1 MRRSVASFSLC
12 GLLLCCPTLVLGQAA
27 TPAPA
32 TAPAVTESLTG
43 SFASRLAEQTV
54 KVSQKLDEVLGD
66 MQKKLGDDAKTW
78 PEKVDATAAAKV
90 KVTLSKDWNDQAD
103 AIAEALGGQLLSGD
117 DTILKETGLS
127 PDLEGT
133 LGRELRSSRES
144 IIESVKNSLGEGD
157 KAFSSLKTDQVRKDA
172 VKSVDDAFGEAKKV
186 VLKGISKEL
195 KDRIQKLVPLLANS
209 TAAASAQARLSENQA
224 KEIEK
229 DEFLKQYSSDTGLS
243 KVVRCSWTD
252 AEHRLLCLP
261 QGLLLAADDVSE
273 IRIQDLPPGKMVRVR
288 ALSVAASAAHQS
300 TGSANTTN
308 AAPKQGSDKDREADC
323 IEGSA
328 QARLSCDQMTFD
340 TKAQRSVAI
349 SVIKDRYFAPSY
361 GGFKSNLDEALKV
374 LRGNGEQRPK
384 LSLLVSGR
392 TPEILIDIQVEGE
405 TASPE
410 TVRSTAIPVAYKQW
424 SFETGAFFA
433 FTNVTD
439 EELVTKPVAAATGA
453 PATAPA
459 QVMVTKKINSDTYS
473 QETGIFLSVFSRDY
487 PKVGFGLGFHTSSGR
502 APSVYLGPTLRLR
515 GLGEHA
521 LVTAS
526 MGLSVLPVRRFP
538 GVQIGDAYDTNSTT
552 LAGKVVFKGGYYALI
567 NLGFSFGPIDNGDSK
582 GK

>member
-43 SFASRLAEQTV
+43 SFASRLAVETV
-54 KVSQKLDEVLGD
+54 NVSQKLDEVLGD
-66 MQKKLGDDAKTW
+66 MQKKLGDDVKTW
-78 PEKVDATAAAKV
+78 PEKVDATAAEKV
-90 KVTLSKDWNDQAD
+90 KLTLRDDWNDQVT

-117 DTILKETGLS
+117 DTVLKETGLS

-144 IIESVKNSLGEGD
+144 ITEAVKSTLGKGD
-157 KAFSSLKTDQVRKDA
+157 NAFSSLKTDQVRKDA
-172 VKSVDDAFGEAKKV
+172 VAAVDKTFSDI
-186 VLKGISKEL
+186 KGKALMAISKEL

-229 DEFLKQYSSDTGLS
+229 DEFLKQFNSDTGFS
-243 KVVRCSWTD
+243 KVARCSWTD
-252 AEHRLLCLP
+252 AEDRLLCLP

-273 IRIQDLPPGKMVRVR
+273 IRIQDLPPGKMVKIRV
-288 ALSVAASAAHQS
+288 LTVAASSSTSDSKKAAS
-300 TGSANTTN
+300 EPSSDADCNPDSAKIQLSSDEMILNTN
-308 AAPKQGSDKDREADC
+308 EQRSIAVAVFKDRH
-323 IEGSA
+323 
-328 QARLSCDQMTFD
+328 F
-340 TKAQRSVAI
+340 K
-349 SVIKDRYFAPSY
+349 PSY
-361 GGFKSNLDEALKV
+361 GGRLSNPCVAFKV
-374 LRGNGEQRPK
+374 LRGDNSARRK
-384 LSLLVSGR
+384 LSLLISGR
-392 TPEILIDIQVEGE
+392 TPEILLDIQIQGD
-405 TASPE
+405 APSPK

-439 EELVTKPVAAATGA
+439 EELVTTPV
-453 PATAPA
+453 APA
-459 QVMVTKKINSDTYS
+459 QPAPAGTPAPAAQVTVTKKINSDTYS

-538 GVQIGDAYDTNSTT
+538 GVQIGQAYDTNSTT